1 MQNAAQT
8 TSALEVALA
17 VWHRR
22 KWLGLLAFAIPLAA
36 TAGMTRSLPDLY
48 AAPATVLVEHQQ
60 VSDRLVGP
68 SMADELETRLQT
80 ISQEILSRA
89 RLQQLID
96 RFGLYPDPKHQDT
109 PESRVER
116 MRRDIQLQFTAGR
129 ESTGRDTTIAF
140 TISYRGQDPQTVA
153 QVTNALAALY
163 LERNESRRE
172 QQTASTVEFLQAQLD
187 DLQQQLAAQERLVNE
202 FKASHPGELP
212 EQQAATLAALQR
224 LNAQLSLDLDR
235 EQRLTH
241 QREELVRQMTAS
253 STGGAS
259 DDPMTQ
265 LARLRQQLAD
275 LRTRFTEEHPDVVRV
290 KSQIAALERQLAD
303 AKVHQSSPVG
313 STDPVARQLQGEL
326 TRVETELRTLRDEE
340 QALRRSIADYERRV
354 ENAPRRGQELQQISA
369 DYEALK
375 ERVQSVRRRYEDAQL
390 AERAEQGQGGEQFRI
405 LDPAV
410 PPTLPVAPNRFRL
423 RLAGLLLSIA
433 LASGLVAPVDS
444 RDTSFHTVDD
454 LRAANSA
461 PVIVTIPPIVTR
473 ADVWSRRW
481 QFALASAAT
490 VVGAAII
497 AIAASHFARGNEALV
512 RLLTPGRF
520 F

>member
-8 TSALEVALA
+8 TSPLEAALA

-172 QQTASTVEFLQAQLD
+172 QQTASTVEFLQAQL
-187 DLQQQLAAQERLVNE
+187 
-202 FKASHPGELP
+202 
-212 EQQAATLAALQR
+212 
-224 LNAQLSLDLDR
+224 
-235 EQRLTH
+235 
-241 QREELVRQMTAS
+241 
-253 STGGAS
+253 
-259 DDPMTQ
+259 
-265 LARLRQQLAD
+265 AD

-433 LASGLVAPVDS
+433 LASGLVALVDS

-490 VVGAAII
+490 VV
-497 AIAASHFARGNEALV
+497 R
-512 RLLTPGRF
+512 
-520 F
+520 